1 MWSNRKTCSG
11 TENGGGEETHRG
23 NAVLEKNKP
32 AAESKHHLLSS
43 GKIFRL
49 YIKSMTKFCK
59 KIKKIILKNPNGT

>member
-32 AAESKHHLLSS
+32 AAESKHHLLSF
-43 GKIFRL
+43 GKIFL
-49 YIKSMTKFCK
+49 LFMKSMTKF
-59 KIKKIILKNPNGT
+59 

>member
-32 AAESKHHLLSS
+32 AAESKHHLLSF
-43 GKIFRL
+43 GKIFLLL
-49 YIKSMTKFCK
+49 YEKYD
-59 KIKKIILKNPNGT
+59 KILRK

>member
-32 AAESKHHLLSS
+32 AAESKPHLLSF
-43 GKIFRL
+43 GKIFLLL
-49 YIKSMTKFCK
+49 YEKYD
-59 KIKKIILKNPNGT
+59 KILRK